1 MALPAIVVSHTVAV
15 AALKEGLSLCQSIM
29 NYKLQTQQVELQRA
43 HMHVEANIAMQK
55 LEKDHQAGMAK
66 LNMIANAH
74 QITLKSIKSSSA
86 NHMEMIQSRQLDIKS
101 YLDVIVS
108 PDVSEDIKQ
117 TMMTVISQLSK
128 EQTELTNSYIQNSH
142 APVDAF
148 VVLMD
153 GLRDNN
159 QSRTFTDVS

>member
-1 MALPAIVVSHTVAV
+1 MALPAIVVSQTVAV

-43 HMHVEANIAMQK
+43 HMHIEANSALQK

-66 LNMIANAH
+66 LSVIANAH
-74 QITLKSIKSSSA
+74 QITLKSIKNSSA

-108 PDVSEDIKQ
+108 PDVSEDVKQ

-142 APVDAF
+142 APVDAL
-148 VVLMD
+148 VVLID
-153 GLRDNN
+153 GLRDSN
-159 QSRTFTDVS
+159 QPRTFTDVS